1 MRYKNIIFDLDGTL
15 LDTSEGIKDAVL
27 FTIEKMGYRHLEDNE
42 IDSFIGPP
50 IQNSLINHFGCT
62 TEEAQR
68 GADVFREYYKNVSLL
83 KASPYK
89 GIYELM
95 GFIIRNDMNVAVA
108 TYKRED
114 YALKLLNAFKFND
127 YCKVMHGADNFNQLT
142 KSDIIKICVDELG
155 GKVDE
160 SLYVGDTNGDLKGA
174 AECGVEFVGV
184 TYGFG
189 FKPEDR
195 YDFNTVSS
203 CEELIEYLKST
214 I

>member
-15 LDTSEGIKDAVL
+15 LDTSEGIKEAVR

-50 IQNSLINHFGCT
+50 IRNSLINHFGCT
-62 TEEAQR
+62 AEEAQR

-83 KASPYK
+83 KAIPYK

-95 GFIIRNDMNVAVA
+95 EFINRNEMNAAVA

-127 YCKVMHGADNFNQLT
+127 YCKVMHGADNFNQMT

-174 AECGVEFVGV
+174 AECGMEFVGV

-189 FKPEDR
+189 FKPGDR
-195 YDFNTVSS
+195 ADFKMVDG
-203 CEELIEYLKST
+203 CKELLEYLKST

>member
-15 LDTSEGIKDAVL
+15 LNTSEGIKDAVR
-27 FTIEKMGYRHLEDNE
+27 FTIKKMGYRNLEDNE

-68 GADVFREYYKNVSLL
+68 GANVFREYYKNVSLM

-95 GFIIRNDMNVAVA
+95 AFITGNNMNAAVA

-114 YALKLLNAFKFND
+114 YALKLLNAFKFNN
-127 YCKVMHGADNFNQLT
+127 YCKVMHGADNNNQMT

-160 SLYVGDTNGDLKGA
+160 SLYIGDTDGDLKGA
-174 AECGVEFVGV
+174 TECGMEFVGV

-189 FKPEDR
+189 FKPGNK
-195 YDFNTVSS
+195 YDFTTVDS
-203 CEELIEYLKST
+203 CSELLKFLT
-214 I
+214 D

>member
-15 LDTSEGIKDAVL
+15 LDTSEGIKDAVR
-27 FTIEKMGYRHLEDNE
+27 FTIEKMGYRHLKDNE

-62 TEEAQR
+62 AEEAQR

-83 KASPYK
+83 KAIPYK

-95 GFIIRNDMNVAVA
+95 EFIIRNDMNAAVA

-114 YALKLLNAFKFND
+114 YALKLLNAFRFND
-127 YCKVMHGADNFNQLT
+127 YCKVMHGADNFNQMI

-155 GKVDE
+155 GKVEE

-174 AECGVEFVGV
+174 AECGMEFVGV

-189 FKPEDR
+189 FKPECGS
-195 YDFNTVSS
+195 DFKTVDS
-203 CEELIEYLKST
+203 CEELLEYLKSA

>member
-1 MRYKNIIFDLDGTL
+1 MKYKNIIFDLDGTL
-15 LDTSEGIKDAVL
+15 LNTSEGIKDAVR
-27 FTIEKMGYRHLEDNE
+27 FAIEKMGYRELEDNE

-62 TEEAQR
+62 TEEAQH

-95 GFIIRNDMNVAVA
+95 EFIIRNDMNAAVA

-114 YALKLLNAFKFND
+114 YALKLLNAFRFND

-142 KSDIIKICVDELG
+142 KSDIIRKCVDEIG
-155 GKVDE
+155 GKVAE
-160 SLYVGDTNGDLKGA
+160 SLYVGDTNGDFIGA
-174 AECGVEFVGV
+174 IECGMEFVGV

-189 FKPEDR
+189 FKPGNK
-195 YDFNTVSS
+195 YDFKTVDS
-203 CEELIEYLKST
+203 CEELLEYLKSA

>member
-15 LDTSEGIKDAVL
+15 LDTSEGIKDAVR
-27 FTIEKMGYRHLEDNE
+27 FTIEKMGYRHLEDKE
-42 IDSFIGPP
+42 MDSFIGPP

-68 GADVFREYYKNVSLL
+68 GAGVFREYYKDVSLL

-95 GFIIRNDMNVAVA
+95 EFIIKNDMNAAVA

-114 YALKLLNAFKFND
+114 YALKLLNAYKFDD
-127 YCKVMHGADNFNQLT
+127 YCKVMHGADNFNKLT
-142 KSDIIKICVDELG
+142 KSDIIKNCVDELC
-155 GKVDE
+155 GKVEE
-160 SLYVGDTNGDLKGA
+160 SLYVGDTNGDLKGS
-174 AECGVEFVGV
+174 AECGMDFIGV

-189 FKPEDR
+189 FKQENG
-195 YDFNTVSS
+195 YNFKTVDS
-203 CEELIEYLKST
+203 CEELLEFLRST

>member
-15 LDTSEGIKDAVL
+15 LDTSEGIKDAVR

-95 GFIIRNDMNVAVA
+95 GFIIRNDMNAAVA

-127 YCKVMHGADNFNQLT
+127 YCRVMHGADNFNQMT
-142 KSDIIKICVDELG
+142 KSDIIKICVYELG

-174 AECGVEFVGV
+174 TECGMEFVGV

-195 YDFNTVSS
+195 YNFKTVDS
-203 CEELIEYLKST
+203 CEELLEYLKST
-214 I
+214 F

>member
-15 LDTSEGIKDAVL
+15 LDTSEGIKDAVR
-27 FTIEKMGYRHLEDNE
+27 FTIEKMGYGYLEDKE
-42 IDSFIGPP
+42 MDSFIGPP

-95 GFIIRNDMNVAVA
+95 EFIIKNDMNAAVA

-114 YALKLLNAFKFND
+114 YALKLLNAYNFND
-127 YCKVMHGADNFNQLT
+127 YCKVVHGADNFNKLT
-142 KSDIIKICVDELG
+142 KSDIIRICVEELC
-155 GKVDE
+155 GKVEE
-160 SLYVGDTNGDLKGA
+160 SLYVGDTNGDLKGS
-174 AECGVEFVGV
+174 AECGMDFIGV

-189 FKPEDR
+189 FKPEDS
-195 YDFNTVSS
+195 YDFKTVGS
-203 CEELIEYLKST
+203 CEELMEYLRHL